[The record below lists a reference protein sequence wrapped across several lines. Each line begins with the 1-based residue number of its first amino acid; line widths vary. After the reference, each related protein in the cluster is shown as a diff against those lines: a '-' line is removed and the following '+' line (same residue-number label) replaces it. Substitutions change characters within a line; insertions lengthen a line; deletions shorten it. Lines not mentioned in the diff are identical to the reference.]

1 MVNGPSHQA
10 VKIVFGSL
18 PPQDVRVT
26 FGGLSAHLALHRGS
40 DNCGP
45 TGCHSRGDGAIEER
59 DHFVGQ
65 SNGDDRIL
73 LARWMTLA
81 FSAHP
86 AVQDAVSRDMTK
98 VDETNQQVAA
108 LFTALLTERCVNEA
122 KAAVAAEGDAGAAM
136 QKAFEM
142 LGAVASQE
150 AMMAPE
156 VSETVNGF
164 IAYVDEAALMSA
176 LGQ

>member
-1 MVNGPSHQA
+1 MRL
-10 VKIVFGSL
+10 SL
-18 PPQDVRVT
+18 PK
-26 FGGLSAHLALHRGS
+26 LALLCALPLPAAAVTPETEIFGQ
-40 DNCGP
+40 CL
-45 TGCHSRGDGAIEER
+45 
-59 DHFVGQ
+59 VGQ

>member
-1 MVNGPSHQA
+1 MRL
-10 VKIVFGSL
+10 SL
-18 PPQDVRVT
+18 P
-26 FGGLSAHLALHRGS
+26 ALALLCALPLPAAAVTPETEIFGQ
-40 DNCGP
+40 CL
-45 TGCHSRGDGAIEER
+45 
-59 DHFVGQ
+59 VGQ

-73 LARWMTLA
+73 LIRWMTLA
-81 FSAHP
+81 FAAHP
-86 AVQDAVSRDMTK
+86 TVQDTVSRDLSK
-98 VDETNQQVAA
+98 AEEADQQVAA

-122 KAAVAAEGDAGAAM
+122 KAAVAAEGDAGVAM

-150 AMMAPE
+150 AMMASE
-156 VSETVNGF
+156 VSNALGGF

>member
-1 MVNGPSHQA
+1 MRLAPA
-10 VKIVFGSL
+10 
-18 PPQDVRVT
+18 
-26 FGGLSAHLALHRGS
+26 LALLCTLPFPALAVTPETDAFGQ
-40 DNCGP
+40 CL
-45 TGCHSRGDGAIEER
+45 
-59 DHFVGQ
+59 VYQ
-65 SNGDDRIL
+65 SNGEDRLL

-81 FSAHP
+81 FAAHP
-86 AVQDAVSRDMTK
+86 AVQDAVTRDASK

-108 LFTALLTERCVNEA
+108 LFTTLLTERCVNEA
-122 KAAVAAEGDAGAAM
+122 KAAVATEGDAGDAM

-156 VSETVNGF
+156 VADTVNGF
-164 IAYVDEAALMSA
+164 ISYLDEAALMAA

>member
-1 MVNGPSHQA
+1 MRL
-10 VKIVFGSL
+10 SL
-18 PPQDVRVT
+18 PT
-26 FGGLSAHLALHRGS
+26 LALLCALPLPAAAVTPETEIFGQ
-40 DNCGP
+40 CL
-45 TGCHSRGDGAIEER
+45 
-59 DHFVGQ
+59 VGQ

-73 LARWMTLA
+73 LIRWMTLA
-81 FSAHP
+81 FAAHP
-86 AVQDAVSRDMTK
+86 AVQDTVSRDMSK
-98 VDETNQQVAA
+98 VEEADQQVAA

-122 KAAVAAEGDAGAAM
+122 RAAVAAEGDAGAAM

-150 AMMAPE
+150 AMMASE
-156 VSETVNGF
+156 VSNALSGF